1 MTKRRRPASKQHRWR
16 CLGHNRDGGRC
27 AHRLRPG
34 IYKKQGGRCRLH
46 EEQKPR
52 VVKAAVVVDP
62 AFEETRARLDPGPPI
77 DLLVET
83 GYADLI

>member
-34 IYKKQGGRCRLH
+34 TFKKQRGRCRLH
-46 EEQKPR
+46 EDQKATKI
-52 VVKAAVVVDP
+52 VVEVVVDP
-62 AFEETRARLDPGPPI
+62 AFEETRARLDPGPPV
-77 DLLVET
+77 DLLIES
-83 GYADLI
+83 GCEDLV